1 MKKFSFGNLIAILIF
16 MAFITLPMILWHG
29 MSLYET
35 MDFDLG
41 EKRNKATLS
50 ETFNAETFTSEY
62 EKYFNDRLPFRS
74 MLITM
79 KTGIDAAIEKP
90 YKELEK
96 AILNIISG
104 RIKGKV
110 QADEIDGVIRLYMDD
125 AVDMFFDHKLKKG
138 EIDPYVTGINY
149 PVKYLSDKV
158 IIGQSD
164 WTYLNLHNIKY
175 YLGNNE
181 PILKE
186 LEEDKKL
193 YEYMQAVCK
202 EHNKTI
208 VFIICPEKE
217 EIYPEYM
224 PTMEIVDEVER
235 PIKIRDYLATAS
247 DVTYIYP
254 KEELL
259 KKKLNYRLYK
269 KYDSHWSDAGAFIAT
284 KILKDRLGID
294 SPSIRECRVAKVPES
309 NKDLLF
315 LAGVSKSSYPESFE
329 YVIDYKPDI
338 FVNTIYQDSEQE
350 VNIFETV
357 SNSSINKHLLIMG
370 DSYRISMAKFL
381 MKDFAKLTSVTFN
394 YMDNSSV
401 VDKAIKDCDII
412 VLQAVERNEDS
423 TIPLMCKKILDILK

>member
-16 MAFITLPMILWHG
+16 MGMIVLPMTFWHG
-29 MSLYET
+29 GKLYET

-50 ETFNAETFTSEY
+50 EIFNAETFTSEY
-62 EKYFNDRLPFRS
+62 EKYFNDRIPFRS
-74 MLITM
+74 ILITL
-79 KTGIDAAIEKP
+79 KSNIDSAIEKP
-90 YKELEK
+90 YKDIEK
-96 AILNIISG
+96 AVLNIISG
-104 RIKGKV
+104 RIKGRV

-138 EIDPYVTGINY
+138 EIDPYVVGINY
-149 PVKYLSDKV
+149 PIKYLSEKV

-175 YLGNNE
+175 YLGANQPTSNE
-181 PILKE
+181 LIEYKR
-186 LEEDKKL
+186 L
-193 YEYMQAVCK
+193 YELMQTICK
-202 EHNKTI
+202 KYNKEIAFI
-208 VFIICPEKE
+208 VCPEKE

-224 PTMEIVDEVER
+224 PTMEIVDEIER
-235 PIKIRDYLATAS
+235 PIKIREYLATAS
-247 DVTYIYP
+247 DVNYMYP

-284 KILKDRLGID
+284 KILKDNLGIEAMD
-294 SPSIRECRVAKVPES
+294 LRTCRVKKVPES

-315 LAGVSKSSYPESFE
+315 LAGANSSAYPESFE
-329 YVIDYKPDI
+329 YAIEYKPDI
-338 FVNTIYQDSEQE
+338 FVNTIYQDNPQE
-350 VNIFETV
+350 INVCETV
-357 SNSSINKHLLIMG
+357 SNSSVNKHLLIMG
-370 DSYRISMAKFL
+370 DSYRISMVNFL

-394 YMDNSSV
+394 YMNNNEI
-401 VDKAIKDCDII
+401 VDKAIRDCDII

-423 TIPLMCKKILDILK
+423 TIPLMCNKILKILK